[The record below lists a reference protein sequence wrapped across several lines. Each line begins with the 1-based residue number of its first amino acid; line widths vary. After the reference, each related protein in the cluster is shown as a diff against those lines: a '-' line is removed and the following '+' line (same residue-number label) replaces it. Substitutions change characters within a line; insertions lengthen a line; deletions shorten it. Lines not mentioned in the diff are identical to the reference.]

1 MLSFTALDYREQL
14 RKLVPS
20 GLVWP
25 VNADSNLMR
34 LLHGMAEELARVHD
48 RTLDLIA
55 ELDPRTTGEMLGDWE
70 RALGLPDPCAEPPA
84 TLEARRAEVV
94 RKLTKTGNQSPQFFI
109 DVAALFG
116 FTVTITER
124 YDPLDLFK
132 WRVNA
137 PATTVTQ
144 FRAGSARAG
153 DRLATWGNHL
163 LECVIERVKP
173 AHTTVVFAYS

>member
-1 MLSFTALDYREQL
+1 MLEFTALDYREQL
-14 RKLVPS
+14 RKLLPS
-20 GLVWP
+20 GRIWP
-25 VNADSNLMR
+25 TAEDSLLMR
-34 LLHGMAEELARVHD
+34 LLHGLAEELARVHQ
-48 RTLDLIA
+48 RTLDLIG
-55 ELDPRTTGEMLGDWE
+55 ELDPRTTSEMIDDWE

-116 FTVTITER
+116 FTVTITEF
-124 YDPLDLFK
+124 YDADPFK

-137 PATTVTQ
+137 PEETVTY
-144 FRAGSARAG
+144 FRAGAGRAG

-163 LECVIERVKP
+163 LECVIERLKP